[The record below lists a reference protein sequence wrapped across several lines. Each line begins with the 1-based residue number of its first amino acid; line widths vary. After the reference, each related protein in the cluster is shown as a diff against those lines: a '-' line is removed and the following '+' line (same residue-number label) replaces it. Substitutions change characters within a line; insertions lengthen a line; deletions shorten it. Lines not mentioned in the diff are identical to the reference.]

1 MRPFLTAIFLSFW
14 SLYAAAVGAVELI
27 MVEQPGCVYCRQ
39 WNKDLAPIYPKTEVG
54 QFAPLRHVKLSE
66 IRGGD
71 LDLNSPVIF
80 TPTFLLIEG
89 NVEIGRLE
97 GYASEDFFWPM
108 LELLLEDKTDFQG
121 STK

>member
-54 QFAPLRHVKLSE
+54 QFAPLRHVQLSE
-66 IRGGD
+66 LRGGD
-71 LDLNSPVIF
+71 LDLSSPVIF

>member
-1 MRPFLTAIFLSFW
+1 
-14 SLYAAAVGAVELI
+14 

-54 QFAPLRHVKLSE
+54 EFAPLRHVQLSE
-66 IRGGD
+66 IRSGD
-71 LDLNSPVIF
+71 IDLNSPVIF
-80 TPTFLLIEG
+80 TPTFLLVEG

>member
-1 MRPFLTAIFLSFW
+1 MRPFAITIFLAFW
-14 SLYAAAVGAVELI
+14 SLFAASASAVELI

-39 WNKDLAPIYPKTEVG
+39 WNKDLAPIYPKTEAG
-54 QFAPLRHVKLSE
+54 QFAPLQHIQLS
-66 IRGGD
+66 D
-71 LDLNSPVIF
+71 LRTSAIDLRSPVIF
-80 TPTFLLIEG
+80 TPTFLLVDG

-108 LELLLEDKTDFQG
+108 LELLLEDKTEFKG